1 MRGLNKYLISLT
13 LAVSSLL
20 NAQFNQEAFYKKFQ
34 NAPIKEKVKM
44 VSEEPYE
51 NIKEIFPLLSDTL
64 ESIKKTIYNKT
75 IHQEARLLFD
85 KIDLN
90 IEAYNKNYAKAIH
103 ILQKALNYH
112 CSNIDDS
119 LWCYI
124 NLKNNYI
131 EIKDAVKA
139 MEMNRFVEE
148 NYEKRKDK
156 KISYGS
162 QKSKLFYAIGLYKES
177 IEQRKKEF
185 LSAKPT
191 PFGEVYLN
199 NDLGHYFNLLKNSDS
214 AEFYFLKAKAKLK
227 NIPETPEHRKTIVFY
242 NGLIDGNIASSKFNS
257 KKYQEAIPLLFND
270 IKASIECNEYGS
282 AYNSYMLLTQ
292 TYLKLNNPTAAKIYL
307 DTIINFHK
315 RAPHLYK
322 SVKTDLILANYYAL
336 VKDYKLSASYYA
348 KFIQVNDSINN
359 LEKERQIINQG
370 VAYNVQNK
378 ELELEQKNKV
388 LAATKLEDSKQKTF
402 RAYLLA
408 GILMLLAVVVFLV
421 LNNQYAKKREQE
433 LSEVNK
439 QIYSQNLIIEQS
451 LKEKELLIKEIHH
464 RVKNNLQIIT
474 SMLSLQIGKTTNK
487 ESSTIL
493 NEAKQ
498 RIASIALTHQM
509 LYQKGNL
516 SSVLLEDFL
525 SKLIYQIEST
535 LPENNI
541 TLNIQLNSSETK
553 VNIDTA
559 IPLGLIVNEILT
571 NCFKHAFP
579 ENAGG
584 IISIISS
591 VENQSLT
598 LKISDDGVGFDVSK
612 AQQPAKSLGLE
623 LIEILAEQLN
633 CKMDVINNN
642 GTTYVLKLNLS

>member
-1 MRGLNKYLISLT
+1 MKSLCKYLISLA
-13 LAVSSLL
+13 LLVSKLL
-20 NAQFNQEAFYKKFQ
+20 SAQFNQEVFFKKFQ
-34 NAPIKEKVKM
+34 KAPIKEKVKM
-44 VSEEPYE
+44 VAEEPYE

-64 ESIKKTIYNKT
+64 ENIKKTIYNKT
-75 IHQEARLLFD
+75 IHQEARFLFD

-90 IEAYNKNYAKAIH
+90 IEVYNKNYAKAIH

-112 CSNIDDS
+112 CSNLDDS
-119 LWCYI
+119 LWCFI
-124 NLKNNYI
+124 KLKDNYI

-139 MEMNRFVEE
+139 MEMNRFVET

-156 KISYGS
+156 SIPYGE
-162 QKSKLFYAIGLYKES
+162 QKSKLFYTIGLYEES
-177 IEQRKKEF
+177 IEERKKEF
-185 LSAKPT
+185 LRAKPT
-191 PFGEVYLN
+191 TFGEVYLN
-199 NDLGHYFNLLKNSDS
+199 NDLGHYFNLLKKSDS
-214 AEFYFLKAKAKLK
+214 AEFYFLKAKSKLK
-227 NIPETPEHRKTIVFY
+227 NIQETPENRKTIIFY

-257 KKYQEAIPLLFND
+257 KKYQEAISLLFND

-282 AYNSYMLLTQ
+282 AYNSYMLLAQ
-292 TYLKLNNPTAAKIYL
+292 TYLKLNNPGAAKIYL
-307 DTIINFHK
+307 DTISNFHK
-315 RAPHLYK
+315 RSPELYK
-322 SVKTDLILANYYAL
+322 NVKTDLILANYHTQI
-336 VKDYKLSASYYA
+336 KDYKQAASYYA
-348 KFIQVNDSINN
+348 KYIQINDSINS

-421 LNNQYAKKREQE
+421 LNNQYTKKREQE

-487 ESSTIL
+487 ESSSIL

-541 TLNIQLNSSETK
+541 ILNIQLNSSETK

-579 ENAGG
+579 NNRGG
-584 IISIISS
+584 NISIHSN
-591 VENQSLT
+591 VEDQILT
-598 LKISDDGVGFDVSK
+598 LKISDDGVGFDISK
-612 AQQPAKSLGLE
+612 VQQPAKSLGLE

-633 CKMDVINNN
+633 CKMDVINSM
-642 GTTYVLKLNLS
+642 GTTYVLKLNLN

>member
-1 MRGLNKYLISLT
+1 MLGFSLI
-13 LAVSSLL
+13 
-20 NAQFNQEAFYKKFQ
+20 NAQINQEEFYKNFQ
-34 NAPIKEKVKM
+34 NASIKEKVKM
-44 VSEEPYE
+44 VAEEPYE

-64 ESIKKTIYNKT
+64 ENIKKTIYNKT
-75 IHQEARLLFD
+75 IHSEARFLFD
-85 KIDLN
+85 KIDVN
-90 IEAYNKNYAKAIH
+90 IEIYNKNYAKAIH
-103 ILQKALNYH
+103 ILQKSLNYH
-112 CSNIDDS
+112 CSNLDDS
-119 LWCYI
+119 LWCYT

-139 MEMNRFVEE
+139 MEMNRFVEA
-148 NYEKRKDK
+148 NFEKRTNK
-156 KISYGS
+156 KIPYGA
-162 QKSKLFYAIGLYKES
+162 QKSQLFYSIGLYKES
-177 IEQRKKEF
+177 IAERKKEH
-185 LSAKPT
+185 LKSNPN
-191 PFGEVYLN
+191 PFSEVYLN
-199 NDLGHYFNLLKNSDS
+199 NDLGHYFNLLKISDS

-227 NIPETPEHRKTIVFY
+227 NIKITPENKKIIVFY

-257 KKYQEAIPLLFND
+257 KKYQEALPLLFND
-270 IKASIECNEYGS
+270 IKASLECKEYGS
-282 AYNSYMLLTQ
+282 AYNSYVLLTQ
-292 TYLKLNNPTAAKIYL
+292 TYLKLNNPVAAKVYL
-307 DTIINFHK
+307 DTISSFHK
-315 RAPHLYK
+315 RSPQHFNN
-322 SVKTDLILANYYAL
+322 VKTELIRANYYTL
-336 VKDYKLSASYYA
+336 IKDFKQATAYYA
-348 KFIQVNDSINN
+348 KYIQINDSINS

-421 LNNQYAKKREQE
+421 LNNQYTKKREQE

-474 SMLSLQIGKTTNK
+474 SMLSLQIGKTQNE
-487 ESSTIL
+487 ESSSIL

-516 SSVLLEDFL
+516 SSVQLEDFL

-541 TLNIQLNSSETK
+541 QLNVQLNSGETK

-579 ENAGG
+579 ENKGG
-584 IISIISS
+584 KILITTETQIQTLI
-591 VENQSLT
+591 
-598 LKISDDGVGFDVSK
+598 LKISDNGIGFDVSK
-612 AQQPAKSLGLE
+612 TNQVNKSLGLE
-623 LIEILAEQLN
+623 LIEILADQLN
-633 CKMDVINNN
+633 CQMDVLNNN
-642 GTTYVLKLNLS
+642 GTTYVLKLTLN

>member
-1 MRGLNKYLISLT
+1 MFVISN
-13 LAVSSLL
+13 LL
-20 NAQFNQEAFYKKFQ
+20 PAQFNQEAFYKTFQ
-34 NAPIKEKVKM
+34 KAPIKEKVRM

-64 ESIKKTIYNKT
+64 ENIKKTVYNKT
-75 IHQEARLLFD
+75 IHQEARFLFD

-90 IEAYNKNYAKAIH
+90 IEVYNKNYAKAIH

-112 CSNIDDS
+112 CSNLDDS

-124 NLKNNYI
+124 KLKDNYI

-139 MEMNRFVEE
+139 MEMNRFVEA
-148 NYEKRKDK
+148 NYQKRVNKA
-156 KISYGS
+156 IPYGE
-162 QKSKLFYAIGLYKES
+162 QKSKLFYTIGLYKES
-177 IEQRKKEF
+177 IEERKKEF
-185 LSAKPT
+185 QLAKPI

-214 AEFYFLKAKAKLK
+214 AEFYFFKAKEKLK
-227 NIPETPEHRKTIVFY
+227 SIQETPENRKIILFY

-257 KKYQEAIPLLFND
+257 KNYQEAIPLLFND
-270 IKASIECNEYGS
+270 IKASNECKEYGS
-282 AYNSYMLLTQ
+282 AYNSYVLLAQ
-292 TYLKLNNPTAAKIYL
+292 TYLKLNNSSAAKIYL
-307 DTIINFHK
+307 DTISNFHK
-315 RAPHLYK
+315 RTPHLYK
-322 SVKTDLILANYYAL
+322 SVKTYLILANYYAL
-336 VKDYKLSASYYA
+336 IKDYKQSASYYA
-348 KFIQVNDSINN
+348 KYIQVNDSINS

-388 LAATKLEDSKQKTF
+388 LAASKLEDSKQKTF

-474 SMLSLQIGKTTNK
+474 SMLSLQIGKTLNK
-487 ESSTIL
+487 ESSNIL

-535 LPENNI
+535 LPDNNI
-541 TLNIQLNSSETK
+541 TLNIQLNTIETK

-579 ENAGG
+579 ENKGG
-584 IISIISS
+584 IITITSYL
-591 VENQSLT
+591 EDQGLT
-598 LKISDDGVGFDVSK
+598 LKISDNGKGFDLSK
-612 AQQPAKSLGLE
+612 LQQPTKSLGLE

-633 CKMDVINNN
+633 CKMEVLNKN
-642 GTTYVLKLNLS
+642 GTTYVLKLNLN